1 LIQLSVAAKVINLD
15 YLEENERLALTELKL
30 KIKRLLGSKL
40 LAIILYGSKARGDY
54 DIDSDTD
61 IAIIVED
68 LAKELKFQ
76 ILDIVTAIELEYLT
90 PLSTL
95 IPSKREFEFL
105 KSRERRIALDIERE
119 GIEI

>member
-1 LIQLSVAAKVINLD
+1 LSVVAKVINLD

-40 LAIILYGSKARGDY
+40 LAIILYGSKARRDY

-68 LAKELKFQ
+68 LTKELKSQ

-95 IPSKREFEFL
+95 ILSKKEFELL